1 MEMFPF
7 LGAGLILGLAGAIL
21 IAFVVFI
28 TFDK

>member
-1 MEMFPF
+1 MEMAPF
-7 LGAGLILGLAGAIL
+7 VGAGMILGVAGAIL